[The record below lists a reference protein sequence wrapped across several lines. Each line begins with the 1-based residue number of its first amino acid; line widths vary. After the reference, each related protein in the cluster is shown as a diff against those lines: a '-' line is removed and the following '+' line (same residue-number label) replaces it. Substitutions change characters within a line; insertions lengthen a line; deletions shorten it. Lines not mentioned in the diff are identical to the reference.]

1 MTPTDFV
8 PDWAKG
14 IVWYQI
20 FPERFWNGDPGND
33 PRLEDQAGA
42 WPHDQEPP
50 WQIHPWTSDWY
61 ELQPY
66 ERANGRSIWH
76 NLQRRRYGGDL
87 QGIIDRLDYLQELGV
102 GALYLNPVFVAPS
115 SHKYDGA
122 AYHHVDPTFGPDP
135 AGDRA
140 LMAQENPADPATWV
154 WTAADRLLVSLIAEV
169 HRRGMRIIL
178 DGVFNHMGIT
188 SWPFVDV
195 QQRQQD
201 SPYSDWFVIHAWDDA
216 ASGAR
221 FAYEGW
227 TGVPELPELREDED
241 GIVAGPRDYIFA
253 ATRRWMDPDGDGDPS
268 DGIDGWRLDVAFC
281 VSHAFWRAW
290 RQHVRA
296 INPEAYI
303 VGELFG
309 EDEVLASYL
318 QGDTFDAAMNYPFA
332 YACFEYFIYQRRRI
346 DASAFDRKLAE
357 LRAAYPAC
365 VAEVQQN
372 LLGSHDSNRIGSHIV
387 NRADANMR
395 LWESYHQWSSGEK
408 NPAYETRKPTA
419 DERRLHKLLVLFQMT
434 YLGAPMVYYGD
445 EAGMWGANDPCCRKP
460 MVWPDLSYAPEAT
473 RPDGAPA
480 DAPDPVA
487 FDQALFDLHRGL
499 IHLRNNTPALR
510 RGDFTAV
517 LVDDASDV
525 YAFRRRH
532 QGQTVLVALN
542 RSEETQEIRLP
553 AGDASRY
560 LDLLNGGQEL
570 LAHEGALTVELS
582 PLWGR
587 ILLAA

>member
-1 MTPTDFV
+1 
-8 PDWAKG
+8 
-14 IVWYQI
+14 
-20 FPERFWNGDPGND
+20 
-33 PRLEDQAGA
+33 
-42 WPHDQEPP
+42 
-50 WQIHPWTSDWY
+50 
-61 ELQPY
+61 
-66 ERANGRSIWH
+66 
-76 NLQRRRYGGDL
+76 LQRRRYGGDL

-195 QQRQQD
+195 QRRQQD

-227 TGVPELPELREDED
+227 AGVPELPELREDEG

-296 INPEAYI
+296 INPEAYL

-332 YACFEYFIYQRRRI
+332 YACFEYFIYQRHRI

-525 YAFRRRH
+525 YAFRRQH

-570 LAHEGALTVELS
+570 LAQEGALTVELS

>member
-1 MTPTDFV
+1 MTNPDFV

-20 FPERFWNGDPGND
+20 FPERFWNGDPSND
-33 PRLEDQAGA
+33 PRLEDQAGS
-42 WPHDQEPP
+42 WPHDTNPP
-50 WQIHPWTSDWY
+50 WQIHPWTADWY

-66 ERANGRSIWH
+66 ERANGKSLWH

-87 QGIIDRLDYLQELGV
+87 QGIVDRLDYLQELGV
-102 GALYLNPVFVAPS
+102 GALYLNPVFIAPS

-135 AGDRA
+135 DGDRK
-140 LMAQENPADPATWV
+140 LMAGENPADPTTWV

-169 HRRGMRIIL
+169 HHRGMRIII
-178 DGVFNHMGIT
+178 DGVFNHMGVT

-195 QQRQQD
+195 KRRQQD
-201 SPYSDWFVIHAWDDA
+201 SPYKDWFVVHSWDDPA
-216 ASGAR
+216 TGQR
-221 FAYEGW
+221 FRYEGW
-227 TGVPELPELREDED
+227 AGVPELPELREDGN

-253 ATRRWMDPDGDGDPS
+253 ATRRWMDPDGDGDPG

-281 VSHAFWRAW
+281 VSHPFWRAW
-290 RQHVRA
+290 RQHVRS

-309 EDEVLASYL
+309 TDEVLASYL

-332 YACFEYFIYQRRRI
+332 FACYEYFVHEQHRI
-346 DASAFDRKLAE
+346 DTSTFDSKLAD

-372 LLGSHDSNRIGSHIV
+372 LLDSHDTNRIGSHIV
-387 NRADANMR
+387 NRGGANIRAWDA
-395 LWESYHQWSSGEK
+395 YCQWSSVEK
-408 NPAYETRKPTA
+408 NPSYDTHKPTA
-419 DERRLHKLLVLFQMT
+419 DERRLHKLAVLFQMT

-460 MVWPDLSYAPEAT
+460 MVWPDLSYAPEAS
-473 RPDGAPA
+473 RPDGTLAT
-480 DAPDPVA
+480 DPDPVL
-487 FDQALFDLHRGL
+487 FDQSLFDLYRGL

-510 RGDFTAV
+510 RGNFNSV
-517 LVDDASDV
+517 LVDDQREI
-525 YAFRRRH
+525 YAFQRQH
-532 QGQTVLVALN
+532 GEQTVLVVIN
-542 RSEETQEIRLP
+542 RSEQVQPVVLP
-553 AGDASRY
+553 AGAADRY
-560 LDLLNGGQEL
+560 LDLVNGSEEL
-570 LAHEGALTVELS
+570 LVQGGALAVEIS

-587 ILLAA
+587 VLLAG